1 MIVTVV
7 FPDPDTAADVRAQLA
22 AGVEGIQQARA
33 AAAADITEAD
43 TLRAAAGTH
52 RAAAAAQRAQVAA
65 FTPAA
70 TYRASEMTAV
80 RDQLAAVLQRQEL
93 ILAALADMYAYRAA
107 VDRNAVVTDD
117 ALLWLARLA
126 AGTLADEPNGA

>member
-7 FPDPDTAADVRAQLA
+7 FPDPNTAAAVRAQLA

-43 TLRAAAGTH
+43 NLRAAAGTH

-80 RDQLAAVLQRQEL
+80 RDQIAAVLQRQEL
-93 ILAALADMYAYRAA
+93 ILTALADMYAYRAA
-107 VDRNAVVTDD
+107 VDRNAVITDD

-126 AGTLADEPNGA
+126 AGLIDDPNGA

>member
-7 FPDPDTAADVRAQLA
+7 FPDPDAAAAMLAQLTE
-22 AGVEGIQQARA
+22 GVEGIQQARA

-43 TLRAAAGTH
+43 NLRAAAGTH
-52 RAAAAAQRAQVAA
+52 RAAAAAQRAQVTA

-93 ILAALADMYAYRAA
+93 ILTALADMYAYRAA
-107 VDRNAVVTDD
+107 VDRNAVTTDD

-126 AGTLADEPNGA
+126 SGTLTDPNGA